1 MTALH
6 DAPPLTDDGMLAPL
20 VREIGRIAAVAEGR
34 EREHLAEIRRLE
46 QEVRQLRETVARRP
60 RRCRHACGSWWP
72 GRCARSRRPRAD
84 PYPAGCCRPQAP
96 GTEIWPRR
104 P

>member
-46 QEVRQLRETVARRP
+46 QEVRQLRETVARLRTSTAP
-60 RRCRHACGSWWP
+60 VP
-72 GRCARSRRPRAD
+72 ARLRVVVARAMCEVA
-84 PYPAGCCRPQAP
+84 PPAG
-96 GTEIWPRR
+96 
-104 P
+104 